1 MTVRYLSVTP
11 DTRKAGG
18 DSAQPSI
25 AERGLSALKWNYLG
39 TGVRVVLQFVIGIVL
54 ARILGPEPFGLVGIA
69 WFVIGYGYLVS
80 EMGFSTALVQRRSID
95 DQDVRYV
102 FTWVCVS
109 AAAMTVLFVAAAPFI
124 AAFFKR
130 PDATVIIQVLSL
142 YFVLQVIGQ
151 VPQSLLRR
159 RMDYRSLQRAQV
171 VSYTVAYLLLGIPL
185 AMAGWGVWS
194 LVVAALAQAV
204 TGGLLMYTRAP
215 HSLKPTLRSSN
226 AGYVNFGAKV
236 MATNVAS
243 HIMGSV
249 DGIVVGR
256 AFGALDLGLY
266 NRTITLLFNSMLAV
280 VSTLSSVLLSAY
292 SRGQDNLPAAR
303 RAYLASLSVVGWLC
317 APPLLAAAAVPD
329 TVIVA
334 LFGAEWAGAARLLTP
349 LSIACLSAALT
360 LVGGPLITG
369 LGRPGT
375 DMRVHMSAAALMI
388 PLVIAASTVSLV
400 AVAWSAVAAFVIR
413 LLLTLGQ
420 AMRLTGAGWLDVSRA
435 LAGSLLVSV
444 ATGSTVCGTDRM
456 VESLI
461 PVAPWRLALDVLV
474 AVITMAGATWGC
486 KRILLTSEVGWLV
499 GRIAS
504 RLPRGLVR
512 WLGVSE

>member
-39 TGVRVVLQFVIGIVL
+39 TGVRVVLQFIIGIVL

-109 AAAMTVLFVAAAPFI
+109 AAVMTVLFVAAAPFI

-388 PLVIAASTVSLV
+388 PLVIAASTVFARSRSVVGRRSLCH
-400 AVAWSAVAAFVIR
+400 SAAAY
-413 LLLTLGQ
+413 
-420 AMRLTGAGWLDVSRA
+420 
-435 LAGSLLVSV
+435 AGSGD
-444 ATGSTVCGTDRM
+444 AIDGG
-456 VESLI
+456 
-461 PVAPWRLALDVLV
+461 
-474 AVITMAGATWGC
+474 G
-486 KRILLTSEVGWLV
+486 LV
-499 GRIAS
+499 GRIEGACRFLARFGSDWIDRLRNGSHGRIPHS
-504 RLPRGLVR
+504 RGSLAPRTRRAGCRDHHGGRHLGMQAHPADVRSWLVGGSNR
-512 WLGVSE
+512 ESTSTWTRAPAGSL